1 MDVIFRSLG
10 EFMYPSQMPSRSMIK
25 CSPVAV
31 SSGVQYP
38 VSAKTKAKALVR
50 LGLLS
55 PGSWLLNTHQGALV
69 RLLIGCFGVAWEV
82 GLAVTGA
89 ASTLLN
95 SIPVIIGVTSA
106 LSVFTQGVTEAYGY
120 VSSSVRKKLD
130 EEIARVQAEERGE
143 AYVGDDEFE
152 DLGYWGK

>member
-1 MDVIFRSLG
+1 M
-10 EFMYPSQMPSRSMIK
+10 
-25 CSPVAV
+25 
-31 SSGVQYP
+31 
-38 VSAKTKAKALVR
+38 
-50 LGLLS
+50 
-55 PGSWLLNTHQGALV
+55 
-69 RLLIGCFGVAWEV
+69 AWEV